1 MRSETM
7 EKLVWSAMSLFTTKG
22 RLRTTVSDLVVA
34 SGFSEMTCMRYFR
47 EGLASAYEAVLS
59 KAAETVLHAY
69 RDTIIHQ
76 QVDAGDPSKIIGG
89 YAEVIIGLW
98 LKGGRERECVMM
110 LYGPGGRTAAKHY
123 LPKVY
128 SKANVYAD
136 LFFLDTLLDK
146 VDADADKMLCVKGIV
161 LGSLGSFV
169 SSDCPTEAGA
179 HMFLDTLRI
188 MLQLT
193 FSIESANKVVPT
205 VTKTSLVQLADEAEQ
220 LAVNIKKLLAN

>member
-47 EGLASAYEAVLS
+47 EGLASAYEEVLS
-59 KAAETVLHAY
+59 TAAEIVLAAY
-69 RDTIIHQ
+69 REAIIHQ

-179 HMFLDTLRI
+179 RMFFDTLRG

-193 FSIESANKVVPT
+193 FSST
-205 VTKTSLVQLADEAEQ
+205 TKSTDCNNVARADLVQIAEEAKRLAAT
-220 LAVNIKKLLAN
+220 LSKLIA